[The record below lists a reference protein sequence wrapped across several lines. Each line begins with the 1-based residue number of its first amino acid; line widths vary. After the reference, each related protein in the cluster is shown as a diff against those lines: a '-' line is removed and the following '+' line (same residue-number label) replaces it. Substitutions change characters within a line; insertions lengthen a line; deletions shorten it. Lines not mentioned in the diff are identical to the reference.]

1 MKRYFA
7 TEKYKR
13 LLDARY
19 LLVQS
24 MKRNIPVVES
34 VIDIRCPV
42 CGLKFSNA
50 FLLKRHLET
59 SSCSEEFERLIR
71 SK

>member
-7 TEKYKR
+7 TEKYKQ
-13 LLDARY
+13 LLNARY
-19 LLVQS
+19 LLIRS
-24 MKRNIPVVES
+24 LKKNIPIIES

-50 FLLKRHLET
+50 FLLKRHLEH
-59 SSCSEEFERLIR
+59 SFCSEKLEKII
-71 SK
+71 KD